1 MAEIVWAPNAL
12 DDVEKLIAYIGGDSI
27 VRAQRFAARLMNRVE
42 SLGTQPESGSWLPE
56 DERHVYRQIFH
67 GAWRVIYR
75 YDSDTVWIVA
85 VHHSARMLDL
95 DSF

>member
-1 MAEIVWAPNAL
+1 MAEIVWAPKAL
-12 DDVEKLIAYIGGDSI
+12 DDVEKLLAYIGGDSI

-42 SLGTQPESGSWLPE
+42 SLSTQPESGSWLPE

-67 GAWRVIYR
+67 GSWRVIYR

>member
-1 MAEIVWAPNAL
+1 
-12 DDVEKLIAYIGGDSI
+12 
-27 VRAQRFAARLMNRVE
+27 MNRVE

-85 VHHSARMLDL
+85 VHH
-95 DSF
+95 